1 MLAEKE
7 RQKIVAE
14 LEKQRLESIVEEEKK
29 QGPMV
34 APSDSDDVDVEP
46 MAKDNKTT
54 NRLSNTGEVAKKSS
68 KTDYYTE
75 SEPSPKKAETTT
87 AKPGIDPV
95 VWKQARVELKS
106 LIENFGQNKYQSNS
120 CTIKSL

>member
-1 MLAEKE
+1 
-7 RQKIVAE
+7 
-14 LEKQRLESIVEEEKK
+14 
-29 QGPMV
+29 MV

-54 NRLSNTGEVAKKSS
+54 NRLSNTGEVAQVKNKSS

-75 SEPSPKKAETTT
+75 SEPSPKKVETTN
-87 AKPGIDPV
+87 KPGIDPV

-106 LIENFGQNKYQSNS
+106 LIENFGKNKYQSNN

>member
-1 MLAEKE
+1 MLAEQE

-14 LEKQRLESIVEEEKK
+14 LENQRLESIVEEEKK

-75 SEPSPKKAETTT
+75 SEPSPKKVETT

-95 VWKQARVELKS
+95 VWKQARVELNS
-106 LIENFGQNKYQSNS
+106 LIENFGQNKYQSSS

>member
-1 MLAEKE
+1 MLAEQE

-46 MAKDNKTT
+46 TAKDNKTT

-75 SEPSPKKAETTT
+75 SEPSPKKVETTV
-87 AKPGIDPV
+87 KPGIDPV
-95 VWKQARVELKS
+95 VWKQARVELNS
-106 LIENFGQNKYQSNS
+106 LIENFGQNKYQSSS